1 MGKLFCLLFNM
12 VGGTLYTYP
21 DNFRAWKVLIAA
33 EYSGAKIK
41 NAANF
46 VFGETNVSKEFLA
59 KFPSGKVPAFE
70 SDDGLCLFESSAIAY
85 YVANDQL
92 RGGKDPLAQSQI
104 LQWLNFA
111 DSDILPAS
119 CTWVY
124 PCLGIMQFNKT
135 STERAKEDVKKA
147 MTALNEHLLHHTY
160 LVGERVTLADV
171 VVACTM
177 LSLYQNVLDP
187 GFRKPFGNV
196 NRWFTTIINQ
206 PQVKK
211 VIGSVTMAEK
221 MAQFDAKK
229 FAEIQKASG
238 GGDSGKKEKKKADKP
253 KQEQPKKEKKE
264 ATPAPAEEEPALAP
278 PKEKD
283 PFAAMPKGNFDMD
296 DFKRFYSNND
306 EDKSV
311 PYFWEKFDK
320 DNYSIWR
327 CDYKYNDELTMVFMS
342 CNLMGGMYQRLEK
355 LRKNAFASMALFG
368 ENNNS
373 TISGIWVWRGKDL
386 VFELSEDWQ
395 IDYSSY
401 AWKKLDPDAAETKEM
416 VNNYL
421 CWVGEDSGGRKFN
434 QGKIFK

>member
-1 MGKLFCLLFNM
+1 M

-21 DNFRAWKVLIAA
+21 DNFRAFKVLVAA
-33 EYSGAKIK
+33 EYSGAKVK
-41 NAANF
+41 TCPNF
-46 VFGETNVSKEFLA
+46 VFGETNTSKEFLA

-70 SDDGLCLFESSAIAY
+70 SDDGLCLFESNAIAY
-85 YVANDQL
+85 FVANDQL

-111 DSDILPAS
+111 DTDILPAA
-119 CTWVY
+119 CTWVF
-124 PCLGIMQFNKT
+124 PCLGIMQFNK
-135 STERAKEDVKKA
+135 SATERAKEDVKKA

-177 LSLYQNVLDP
+177 ISLYQNVLDP

-196 NRWFTTIINQ
+196 NRWFTTIVNQ

-229 FAEIQKASG
+229 FAEMQKASG
-238 GGDSGKKEKKKADKP
+238 AGGDSGKKEKKKADKP

-373 TISGIWVWRGKDL
+373 TISGVWVWRGHDL
-386 VFELSEDWQ
+386 AFELSPDWQ
-395 IDYSSY
+395 IDYNSY
-401 AWKKLDPDAAETKEM
+401 EWKKLDADAPETKEM
-416 VNNYL
+416 VNQYL
-421 CWVGEDSGGRKFN
+421 CWTGNDANGRPFN

>member
-1 MGKLFCLLFNM
+1 M

-21 DNFRAWKVLIAA
+21 DNFRAQKVLIAA
-33 EYSGAKIK
+33 EYSGAKVK
-41 NAANF
+41 TCPNF
-46 VFGETNVSKEFLA
+46 VFGETNTTKEFLA

-70 SDDGLCLFESSAIAY
+70 STDGLCLFESNAIAY

-92 RGGKDPLAQSQI
+92 RGGKDALTQSQV

-111 DSDILPAS
+111 DSDILPAA
-119 CTWVY
+119 CTWVF
-124 PCLGIMQFNKT
+124 PCLGIMQFNK
-135 STERAKEDVKKA
+135 SATERAKEDIKKA
-147 MTALNEHLLHHTY
+147 MTALNEHLLNHTY
-160 LVGERVTLADV
+160 LVGERVTLADI

-177 LSLYQNVLDP
+177 LSLYQNVLDA

-196 NRWFTTIINQ
+196 NRWFTTIVNQ

-211 VIGSVTMAEK
+211 VLGAVKLAEK
-221 MAQFDAKK
+221 MAQFDEKK
-229 FAEIQKASG
+229 FKEVQKAA
-238 GGDSGKKEKKKADKP
+238 GGDKKQKDKKEKPKPEATPKKA
-253 KQEQPKKEKKE
+253 EKKE
-264 ATPAPAEEEPALAP
+264 EPAAEELALEK

-283 PFAAMPKGNFDMD
+283 PFAAVPKGNFDLE

-320 DNYSIWR
+320 EAYSIWR

-342 CNLMGGMYQRLEK
+342 CNLMSGMFQRLEK
-355 LRKNAFASMALFG
+355 LRKNAFASMLLFG

-373 TISGIWVWRGKDL
+373 TISGIWVWRGHGL
-386 VFELSEDWQ
+386 AFELSEDWQ

-401 AWKKLDPDAAETKEM
+401 DWQKLDPESSETKEL
-416 VNNYL
+416 VNQYL
-421 CWVGEDSGGRKFN
+421 CWVGEDKQGRKFN

>member
-1 MGKLFCLLFNM
+1 M

-21 DNFRAWKVLIAA
+21 DNFRAFKVLIAA
-33 EYSGAKIK
+33 EYSGAKVK
-41 NAANF
+41 SCPNF
-46 VFGETNVSKEFLA
+46 VFGETNTTKEFLA

-70 SDDGLCLFESSAIAY
+70 SDDGLCLFESNAIAY
-85 YVANDQL
+85 FVANEQL
-92 RGGKDPLAQSQI
+92 RGGSDPLAQSQI

-111 DSDILPAS
+111 DSDILPAA
-119 CTWVY
+119 CTWVF
-124 PCLGIMQFNKT
+124 PCLGIMQFNK
-135 STERAKEDVKKA
+135 SATERAKEDVKKA
-147 MTALNEHLLHHTY
+147 MTALNNHLLHHTY
-160 LVGERVTLADV
+160 LVGERVTLADI

-187 GFRKPFGNV
+187 GFRKAFGNV

-211 VIGSVTMAEK
+211 VVGAVALAEK

-229 FAEIQKASG
+229 FAETQKASG
-238 GGDSGKKEKKKADKP
+238 AGGDSGKKEKKKADKP
-253 KQEQPKKEKKE
+253 KPEPKKEKKE

-278 PKEKD
+278 VKEKD
-283 PFAAMPKGNFDMD
+283 PFAAIPKGNFDMD

-320 DNYSIWR
+320 EHYSIWR

-342 CNLMGGMYQRLEK
+342 CNLMGGMFQRLEK

-373 TISGIWVWRGKDL
+373 TISGIWVWRGHDL
-386 VFELSEDWQ
+386 AFELSPDWQ

-401 AWKKLDPDAAETKEM
+401 DWKKLDADAAETKEM
-416 VNNYL
+416 VNHYL
-421 CWVGEDSGGRKFN
+421 CWTGNDAGGRAFN

>member
-1 MGKLFCLLFNM
+1 M

-21 DNFRAWKVLIAA
+21 DNFRAFKVLVAA
-33 EYSGAKIK
+33 EYSGAKVK
-41 NAANF
+41 TCPNF
-46 VFGETNVSKEFLA
+46 VFGETNTSKEFLA

-70 SDDGLCLFESSAIAY
+70 SDDGLCLFESNAIAY
-85 YVANDQL
+85 FVANDQL

-111 DSDILPAS
+111 DTDILPAA
-119 CTWVY
+119 CTWVF
-124 PCLGIMQFNKT
+124 PCLGIMQFNK
-135 STERAKEDVKKA
+135 SATERAKEDVKKA

-177 LSLYQNVLDP
+177 ISLYQNVLDP

-196 NRWFTTIINQ
+196 NRWFTTIVNQ

-373 TISGIWVWRGKDL
+373 TISGVWVWRGHDL
-386 VFELSEDWQ
+386 AFELSPDWQ
-395 IDYSSY
+395 IDYNSY
-401 AWKKLDPDAAETKEM
+401 EWKKLDADAPETKEM
-416 VNNYL
+416 VNQYL
-421 CWVGEDSGGRKFN
+421 CWTGNDANGRPFN

>member
-1 MGKLFCLLFNM
+1 M

-21 DNFRAWKVLIAA
+21 DNFRAFKVLIAA
-33 EYSGAKIK
+33 EYSGAKVK
-41 NAANF
+41 TCPNF
-46 VFGETNVSKEFLA
+46 VFGETNTTKEFLA
-59 KFPSGKVPAFE
+59 KFPTGKVPAFE

-85 YVANDQL
+85 FVANDQL
-92 RGGKDPLAQSQI
+92 RGGKDPLVQSQI

-111 DSDILPAS
+111 DSDILPAA
-119 CTWVY
+119 CTWVF
-124 PCLGIMQFNKT
+124 PCLGIMQFNKSAT
-135 STERAKEDVKKA
+135 ARAIEDVKKA
-147 MTALNEHLLHHTY
+147 MTALNDHLLNHTY

-187 GFRKPFGNV
+187 EFRAPFGNV

-211 VIGSVTMAEK
+211 VIGAVALAEK
-221 MAQFDAKK
+221 MAQFDSKK
-229 FAEIQKASG
+229 FAETQKASG

-253 KQEQPKKEKKE
+253 AQQPKKEKKE
-264 ATPAPAEEEPALAP
+264 ATPAPEEDFPKEV
-278 PKEKD
+278 KEKD
-283 PFAAMPKGNFDMD
+283 PFAALPKGNFDMD

-327 CDYKYNDELTMVFMS
+327 CDYKYNDELSMVFMS

-373 TISGIWVWRGKDL
+373 TISGVWVWQGHDL
-386 VFELSEDWQ
+386 AFELSKDWQ

-401 AWKKLDPDAAETKEM
+401 EWKKLDANTAETKEM
-416 VNNYL
+416 VNHYFK
-421 CWVGEDSGGRKFN
+421 WTGTDDKGRAFN

>member
-1 MGKLFCLLFNM
+1 MG
-12 VGGTLYTYP
+12 
-21 DNFRAWKVLIAA
+21 
-33 EYSGAKIK
+33 

-70 SDDGLCLFESSAIAY
+70 SDDGLCLFESNAIAY

-92 RGGKDPLAQSQI
+92 RGGKDAVAQCQV

-111 DSDILPAS
+111 DSDILPAA
-119 CTWVY
+119 CTWVF
-124 PCLGIMQFNKT
+124 PCLGIMQFNK
-135 STERAKEDVKKA
+135 SATERAKEDVKKA
-147 MTALNEHLLHHTY
+147 MTALNDHLLHHTY

-211 VIGSVTMAEK
+211 VVGAVALAEK
-221 MAQFDAKK
+221 MAQFA
-229 FAEIQKASG
+229 A
-238 GGDSGKKEKKKADKP
+238 KKEKKKADKP
-253 KQEQPKKEKKE
+253 KPEPKKEKKE

-278 PKEKD
+278 VKEKD
-283 PFAAMPKGNFDMD
+283 PFAAVPKGNFDMD

-320 DNYSIWR
+320 EHYSIWR

-342 CNLMGGMYQRLEK
+342 CNLMGGMFQRLEK

-373 TISGIWVWRGKDL
+373 TISGIWVWRGHDL
-386 VFELSEDWQ
+386 AFELSPDWQ

-401 AWKKLDPDAAETKEM
+401 DWKKLDADAAETKEM
-416 VNNYL
+416 VNHYL
-421 CWVGEDSGGRKFN
+421 CWTGNDAGGRAFN

>member
-1 MGKLFCLLFNM
+1 M

-21 DNFRAWKVLIAA
+21 DNFRAFKVLIAA
-33 EYSGAKIK
+33 EYSGAKVK
-41 NAANF
+41 SCPNF
-46 VFGETNVSKEFLA
+46 VFGETNTTKEFLA

-70 SDDGLCLFESSAIAY
+70 SDDGLCLFESNAIAY
-85 YVANDQL
+85 FVANEQL
-92 RGGKDPLAQSQI
+92 RGGSDPLAQSQI

-111 DSDILPAS
+111 DSDILPAA
-119 CTWVY
+119 CTWVF
-124 PCLGIMQFNKT
+124 PCLGIMQFNK
-135 STERAKEDVKKA
+135 SATERAKEDVKKA
-147 MTALNEHLLHHTY
+147 MTALNDHLLHHTY
-160 LVGERVTLADV
+160 LVGERVTLADI

-211 VIGSVTMAEK
+211 VVGAVALAEK

-229 FAEIQKASG
+229 FAETQKASG
-238 GGDSGKKEKKKADKP
+238 AGGDSGKKEKKKADKP
-253 KQEQPKKEKKE
+253 KPEPKKEKKE

-278 PKEKD
+278 VKEKD
-283 PFAAMPKGNFDMD
+283 PFAAIPKGNFDMD

-320 DNYSIWR
+320 EHYSIWR

-342 CNLMGGMYQRLEK
+342 CNLMGGMFQRLEK

-373 TISGIWVWRGKDL
+373 TISGIWVWRGHDL
-386 VFELSEDWQ
+386 AFELSPDWQ

-401 AWKKLDPDAAETKEM
+401 DWKKLDADAAETKEM
-416 VNNYL
+416 VNHYL
-421 CWVGEDSGGRKFN
+421 CWTGSDAGGRAFN

>member
-1 MGKLFCLLFNM
+1 
-12 VGGTLYTYP
+12 
-21 DNFRAWKVLIAA
+21 
-33 EYSGAKIK
+33 
-41 NAANF
+41 
-46 VFGETNVSKEFLA
+46 
-59 KFPSGKVPAFE
+59 
-70 SDDGLCLFESSAIAY
+70 
-85 YVANDQL
+85 
-92 RGGKDPLAQSQI
+92 
-104 LQWLNFA
+104 
-111 DSDILPAS
+111 
-119 CTWVY
+119 
-124 PCLGIMQFNKT
+124 
-135 STERAKEDVKKA
+135 
-147 MTALNEHLLHHTY
+147 
-160 LVGERVTLADV
+160 
-171 VVACTM
+171 
-177 LSLYQNVLDP
+177 
-187 GFRKPFGNV
+187 
-196 NRWFTTIINQ
+196 
-206 PQVKK
+206 
-211 VIGSVTMAEK
+211 

-373 TISGIWVWRGKDL
+373 TISGVWVWRGHDL
-386 VFELSEDWQ
+386 AFELSPDWQ
-395 IDYSSY
+395 IDYNSY
-401 AWKKLDPDAAETKEM
+401 EWKKLDADAPETKEM
-416 VNNYL
+416 VNQYL
-421 CWVGEDSGGRKFN
+421 CWTGNDANGRPFN

>member
-1 MGKLFCLLFNM
+1 MS
-12 VGGTLYTYP
+12 GGTLYTYP

-70 SDDGLCLFESSAIAY
+70 SDDGLCLFESNAIAY

-92 RGGKDPLAQSQI
+92 RGGKQSSVADCQV

-135 STERAKEDVKKA
+135 STERAKEDIKKA

-177 LSLYQNVLDP
+177 ISLYQNVLDP

-196 NRWFTTIINQ
+196 NRWFTTVVNQ

-211 VIGSVTMAEK
+211 VVGTVVLAEK

-229 FAEIQKASG
+229 FTEMQKETGAG
-238 GGDSGKKEKKKADKP
+238 SGKKDN
-253 KQEQPKKEKKE
+253 KKEKKE
-264 ATPAPAEEEPALAP
+264 KPAQQPKKKKEATPDAEEEPLV
-278 PKEKD
+278 PKEPKKD
-283 PFAAMPKGNFDMD
+283 PMEAVPKGNFDMD

-306 EDKSV
+306 EDKSI

-320 DNYSIWR
+320 EHYSIWR

-342 CNLMGGMYQRLEK
+342 CNLIGGMFQRLEK
-355 LRKNAFASMALFG
+355 LRKYALASVALFG
-368 ENNNS
+368 ENNAS
-373 TISGIWVWRGKDL
+373 AISGIWVWRGQDL

-401 AWKKLDPDAAETKEM
+401 AWKKLDPNAAETKDLFTQYFSWTGNDLE
-416 VNNYL
+416 
-421 CWVGEDSGGRKFN
+421 GRKFN
-434 QGKIFK
+434 QGKIYK